1 MDEGTVQRDDRYLAA
16 LLAGAERCRKAIAE
30 DHLENRTICGPITI
44 SMGILALSYYGLDD
58 VGAENRG
65 LIAHMLKLQEED
77 GGFPPYEG
85 GPSSIQSTRLSSMA
99 MQRVLAESGSEMSVA
114 ERGAVVRSI
123 ERCAAFVEHGTHDPE
138 ADSPY
143 FKLLADLTADILF
156 GDTSDVVPN
165 LPLTGL
171 ATELLGDTGLVSA
184 GISRV
189 MGAML
194 PAFGV
199 LCERQAQNQSAL
211 ARQLGKLTPHVFDRL
226 EKRILDAQ
234 DEAGS
239 WGWWVLVTGINLMA
253 LRAAEVPRDHPA
265 VVNGIDFIRRR
276 RVPADDGH
284 IEQIAV
290 DASTW
295 ELSMFAID
303 ALYIDPVGC
312 ASLAEPVLD
321 ELLHHQLDDG
331 RWSFSLSGKFH
342 DNDTSSLALK
352 ALSRYHAHL
361 PPARME
367 ESARAIRKCT
377 QAYIGQQHDNG
388 GWGAFQAA
396 AVIEFGD
403 RVPRPLESLI
413 DASTAGLTGRIIDCL
428 LCAHASGVLS
438 DFQAGEVEA
447 AVKRADAFLVDVRS
461 EAVGIWWN
469 RWLNGYLPSFVHVIP
484 PLMKGGRRWDDPLFA
499 RGMPLLLLHQNEDG
513 GWGES
518 IRADRD
524 ASLAACGDSTPVQ
537 TAYALIGLIH
547 LAPEGDAQV
556 AEAIAGAV
564 RFLEANG
571 IEGQPG
577 MWKNGRALYTMQVGT
592 QYYDYDAFT
601 SSIVLNALGL
611 YRDYATMGPRRATAR
626 FLS

>member
-1 MDEGTVQRDDRYLAA
+1 MPHSQTYLPA
-16 LLAGAERCRKAIAE
+16 LLAGAERCRQAIA
-30 DHLENRTICGPITI
+30 DGNLENRTICGPITTA
-44 SMGILALSYYGLDD
+44 MGILALSYYGLDD

-65 LIAHMLKLQEED
+65 LIAHIRRMQAAD
-77 GGFPPYEG
+77 GGFPLFEG
-85 GPSSIQSTRLSSMA
+85 GSSSIQSTRLTSMA
-99 MQRVLAESGSEMSVA
+99 MQRVLADNGDELSDT
-114 ERGAVVRSI
+114 EREGLARAI
-123 ERCAAFVEHGTHDPE
+123 ERCATFVEQGPHDPE

-143 FKLLADLTADILF
+143 FKTLADLTADILF
-156 GDTSDVVPN
+156 GETSDTVPN
-165 LPLTGL
+165 VPLSGV
-171 ATELLGDTGLVSA
+171 AIKLLGDSGLAAA
-184 GISRV
+184 GVSRV
-189 MGAML
+189 IGAMV
-194 PAFGV
+194 PAFGI
-199 LCERQAQNQSAL
+199 LCERQAQDQSVM
-211 ARQLGKLTPHVFDRL
+211 ARELGKLSPHVFEKL
-226 EKRILDAQ
+226 EAKILDAQ
-234 DEAGS
+234 DGAGS

-253 LRAAEVPRDHPA
+253 LRAAGVPVDHPA

-276 RVPADDGH
+276 RVPTDDGG

-321 ELLHHQLDDG
+321 ELLPHQLDDG
-331 RWSFSLSGKFH
+331 RWSFSLTGKFH

-361 PPARME
+361 PPARLE
-367 ESARAIRKCT
+367 ESSRAIQRCT
-377 QAYIGQQHDNG
+377 EAYIGQQHHNG
-388 GWGAFQAA
+388 GWGAFQSWS
-396 AVIEFGD
+396 ILEFGD

-413 DASTAGLTGRIIDCL
+413 DASTAGLTGRIIDAL
-428 LCAHASGVLS
+428 LCAQASGVLS
-438 DFQAGEVEA
+438 GTQSEAVTA
-447 AVKRADAFLVDVRS
+447 AVERADVFLVDVRS
-461 EAVGIWWN
+461 QTVGVWWN

-484 PLMKGGRRWDDPLFA
+484 PLIKAGRSWDDPLFG

-524 ASLAACGDSTPVQ
+524 ASLAACGPSTPVQ
-537 TAYALIGLIH
+537 TAYGLMGLIH
-547 LAPEGDAQV
+547 LSPEGDAAV
-556 AEAIAGAV
+556 AEAIERAV
-564 RFLEANG
+564 VFLEAHG
-571 IEGQPG
+571 VEGRLG

-601 SSIVLNALGL
+601 SSIVLNALAL
-611 YRDYATMGPRRATAR
+611 YRDYSTLGPRAAVKR